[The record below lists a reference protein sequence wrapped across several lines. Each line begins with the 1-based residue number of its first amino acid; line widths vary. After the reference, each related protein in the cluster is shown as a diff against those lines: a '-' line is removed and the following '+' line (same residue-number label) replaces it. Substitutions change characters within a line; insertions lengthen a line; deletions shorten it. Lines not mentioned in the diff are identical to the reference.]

1 MHRSPALRGVRA
13 QDGRECVQSERE
25 HGRVLSCPEHVH
37 ERLTHEKSN
46 GDTDRNRYHST
57 PDVYPVARC
66 GDRPTSSLR
75 ETRLKRKK
83 KKKKRTAKAREN
95 KERKETKKK

>member
-1 MHRSPALRGVRA
+1 MRRSPALHGVRA
-13 QDGRECVQSERE
+13 QDGRESVQSERE

-37 ERLTHEKSN
+37 ERLAHEKSN
-46 GDTDRNRYHST
+46 GDTDRDRYHST

-83 KKKKRTAKAREN
+83 KKKRVSQG
-95 KERKETKKK
+95 ER